1 MSRKSFDDGHQNA
14 GHKFG
19 KTDSYGFNLN
29 FNEMH
34 NLFHGHREVVSDVAR
49 DEGISF
55 DEAAGF
61 VPDAIAEVDADN
73 LEYYDDY
80 TKGEGGFDS
89 PTNAG
94 SYQDPDPYPDEH
106 LGPEYYEANDLGDLV
121 DPQNDTYEEEGTH
134 GPALVVGA
142 AAKAAAKGYMAA
154 RSNPKTG
161 PMVKAGEAAVK
172 EKGKEIAGKAMG
184 TLKDKLKGKGGAGLA
199 SPDSEGV
206 GTPDSDDPLA

>member
-19 KTDSYGFNLN
+19 KTDSYGFSLN

-34 NLFHGHREVVSDVAR
+34 NLFHGHREENVGQTVSQ
-49 DEGISF
+49 
-55 DEAAGF
+55 
-61 VPDAIAEVDADN
+61 AIARGQELLNRDF
-73 LEYYDDY
+73 LP
-80 TKGEGGFDS
+80 GHGG
-89 PTNAG
+89 A
-94 SYQDPDPYPDEH
+94 E
-106 LGPEYYEANDLGDLV
+106 EANDLGDLV

-161 PMVKAGEAAVK
+161 PMVKAGEEAVK

-206 GTPDSDDPLA
+206 GTPDSDDPFA

>member
-1 MSRKSFDDGHQNA
+1 MSRRSFDDGHQNQA
-14 GHKFG
+14 H
-19 KTDSYGFNLN
+19 TSGFNLN
-29 FNEMH
+29 FPEIH
-34 NLFHGHREVVSDVAR
+34 NLFHGHREVISDVAR

-55 DEAAGF
+55 D
-61 VPDAIAEVDADN
+61 
-73 LEYYDDY
+73 
-80 TKGEGGFDS
+80 
-89 PTNAG
+89 
-94 SYQDPDPYPDEH
+94 
-106 LGPEYYEANDLGDLV
+106 EANDLGDLV

-161 PMVKAGEAAVK
+161 PMVKAGEEAVK

>member
-1 MSRKSFDDGHQNA
+1 MSRKSFDDGHQNQA
-14 GHKFG
+14 H
-19 KTDSYGFNLN
+19 TSGFNLD
-29 FNEMH
+29 FNEIH
-34 NLFHGHREVVSDVAR
+34 NLFHGHREVISDVAR

-73 LEYYDDY
+73 LE
-80 TKGEGGFDS
+80 
-89 PTNAG
+89 N
-94 SYQDPDPYPDEH
+94 
-106 LGPEYYEANDLGDLV
+106 YEANDLGDLV

-172 EKGKEIAGKAMG
+172 EKGKELVGQAMG